1 LKYVSGATIL
11 PSGRIALVL
20 SPAEL
25 VRDVVARPAATSLV
39 EDVVTLAPMA
49 AKRLILADDSVTT
62 RTLEK
67 SILEAAGYEVLT
79 AVDGTD
85 AWHLLQDK
93 GADLV
98 VSDVEMPKMDGFSLT
113 ETIRGSKRF
122 HGLPVVLVTALETDR
137 DRARGLQ
144 AGADAYLP
152 KSTFDQKALL
162 ETIRQLL

>member
-1 LKYVSGATIL
+1 VA
-11 PSGRIALVL
+11 PVL
-20 SPAEL
+20 SPGEL
-25 VRDVVARPAATSLV
+25 VRAIAQKPAATAFV
-39 EDVVTLAPMA
+39 KDEVAHPAIAT
-49 AKRLILADDSVTT
+49 KRLILADDSVTT

-79 AVDGTD
+79 AVDGSD

-122 HGLPVVLVTALETDR
+122 RSLPVVLVTALETDR
-137 DRARGLQ
+137 DRARGLE

-152 KSTFDQKALL
+152 KSNFDQKALL